1 MRRSALTLL
10 VLVAFAT
17 SLAPARGFGAEVP
30 PSLDLRGFHPSTD
43 PSSGLYLEP
52 AASPA
57 TLDWNV
63 GLWLSYA
70 YKPITLR
77 DAATDEAVFDVIRHQ
92 LTGDLVAGVGI
103 GRRAALGLDLPFLLL
118 QTGDDPG
125 SMAGAAAVL
134 GAAPLP
140 RQALGDLGIT
150 GKLTLVRPT
159 RGEFGGFA
167 LALHERLTV
176 PMGDEASYLGEG
188 HVTSETRLLTEYRLL
203 VLGVH
208 AAVGVK
214 VRGGVG
220 RYACEDVPEPKAG
233 EDDACPTRFG
243 HELPFGVGFSFRPQ
257 VLGLDDKGRWTWF
270 LEMRGYV
277 PIAPA
282 APFSSGSGRVSGAA
296 VGAGARVALGDV
308 SVLAGLEGSVLGGVG
323 AAPVRAL
330 MSVGW
335 APRVE
340 DADNDGIEDERDQC
354 PELAEDKDRFED
366 GDGCP
371 DGDNDDDGVP
381 DGEDECATERE
392 DEDGF
397 EDDDGCID
405 PDNDGDKILDVN
417 DKCPDEVGLSSPVAA
432 KHGCPERDPDG
443 DGLEGSR
450 DKCPEAAED
459 KDGFEDDD
467 GCPEVDN
474 DTDGVPDAADAC
486 PLEEGIE
493 SSNPKERGCP
503 DPDKDRD
510 TILAA
515 NDKCASEGEV
525 WNGLD
530 DADGCPDGDP
540 KKKLLVE
547 VKDAKE
553 GPSLRLAEAV
563 KFTDKNEVDAASEPL
578 LRALASELMKQ
589 PSWTVAVG
597 VRPRPKGGAEEAKA
611 RAAAVVAALALYSRR
626 EKAAEAAGWDEVKDV
641 AGAAAQGIGFKVR
654 GAKAA
659 VAGAG
664 AAGTSAAAGTG
675 EKKPAEKGAVAPEG
689 KKTPEGPKVPAPKP
703 VVPKVPNPGP
713 KAPAP
718 KKL

>member
-1 MRRSALTLL
+1 M
-10 VLVAFAT
+10 
-17 SLAPARGFGAEVP
+17 
-30 PSLDLRGFHPSTD
+30 
-43 PSSGLYLEP
+43 
-52 AASPA
+52 
-57 TLDWNV
+57 
-63 GLWLSYA
+63 
-70 YKPITLR
+70 
-77 DAATDEAVFDVIRHQ
+77 
-92 LTGDLVAGVGI
+92 
-103 GRRAALGLDLPFLLL
+103 LL
-118 QTGDDPG
+118 QTGDDPA

-134 GAAPLP
+134 GATPLP
-140 RQALGDLGIT
+140 SQALGDLGIT

-159 RGEFGGFA
+159 RAEFGGFA
-167 LALHERLTV
+167 LALHQRLTV

-203 VLGVH
+203 VLGMH

-214 VRGGVG
+214 VRGDVG

-233 EDDACPTRFG
+233 EDDTCPTRFG

-257 VLGLDDKGRWTWF
+257 VLGLDDAGRWTWF
-270 LEMRGYV
+270 LEMRGHV

-340 DADNDGIEDERDQC
+340 DADNDGIEDDRDQC

-366 GDGCP
+366 DDGCP

-397 EDDDGCID
+397 EDEDGCID

-417 DKCPDEVGLSSPVAA
+417 DKCPDEVGLASPVAA
-432 KHGCPERDPDG
+432 KNGCPERDPDG

-515 NDKCASEGEV
+515 DDKCPSEGEV

-540 KKKLLVE
+540 KKKLPLLVE

-563 KFTDKNEVDAASEPL
+563 KFTDKNEVDAASDPL
-578 LRALASELMKQ
+578 LRALASELMKH
-589 PSWTVAVG
+589 PSFTVAVG

-611 RAAAVVAALALYSRR
+611 RGAAVVAALARYSRR
-626 EKAAEAAGWDEVKDV
+626 EKAAEAAGWDEVK
-641 AGAAAQGIGFKVR
+641 
-654 GAKAA
+654 
-659 VAGAG
+659 
-664 AAGTSAAAGTG
+664 
-675 EKKPAEKGAVAPEG
+675 
-689 KKTPEGPKVPAPKP
+689 
-703 VVPKVPNPGP
+703 
-713 KAPAP
+713 
-718 KKL
+718 